1 MSVCMLLCMLCRA
14 LLERSR
20 RAGQSRWRVHA
31 ECSVLPRCGE
41 QQSRLCDPVI
51 GRIVTPSPFC
61 TSVAPTLTYI
71 ISCRIPSST
80 WVIPWL
86 SFTMPKDNSST
97 ERRKRLAAFIEE
109 RGTIMVKPCA
119 TCAKHGRVCRVHVRS
134 GKCSECLRR
143 NQRCD
148 IRVSQSE
155 WDRLKQE
162 RKRLRDAIKDA
173 YHAQE
178 QARKEA
184 DLARERQQTAFA
196 SGDAP
201 SSTARSV
208 G

>member
-1 MSVCMLLCMLCRA
+1 
-14 LLERSR
+14 
-20 RAGQSRWRVHA
+20 
-31 ECSVLPRCGE
+31 
-41 QQSRLCDPVI
+41 
-51 GRIVTPSPFC
+51 
-61 TSVAPTLTYI
+61 
-71 ISCRIPSST
+71 
-80 WVIPWL
+80 
-86 SFTMPKDNSST
+86 MPKDTST
-97 ERRKRLAAFIEE
+97 ERRKRFADYIESE
-109 RGTIMVKPCA
+109 GTIMVKPCA
-119 TCAKHGRVCRVHVRS
+119 TCSKHGRVCRVHVRS

-196 SGDAP
+196 REMRLRQQLDLLDKKEEEAVAAEYAGIEQEEVDAALLEFSANTPGLTLGPETWNAIDSGFEL
-201 SSTARSV
+201 SSEFWNVDSAGTAAEASASS
-208 G
+208 